1 METIIFSTN
10 QNLHEV
16 SCQFHKIARYI
27 KDNIQNNFEI
37 AENEVKEASF
47 FLAEWMHELYAEKE
61 ILDGLRLSF
70 DFLSPDET
78 YKVKQLAKKHLSN
91 ERILYIKKIQ
101 RKLLEFTEISRRINL
116 DGFWCFVM
124 RDYRRDILNLLE
136 ESLDEYWAEEDYRE
150 FLELLHCFIEV
161 EEPQIESLMIQVT
174 PDGKYHYFDENNQD
188 ITIECEELLRQ
199 EFSNVEDD
207 ETVYQNDMLISLL
220 VILIPKKIIMS
231 GVDYMKDKNFLTTLQ
246 IVFANRIH
254 YTEEFVGI

>member
-16 SCQFHKIARYI
+16 QSYKIAKYI
-27 KDNIQNNFEI
+27 KDHIHNNFEI
-37 AENEVKEASF
+37 AANEVKEASF
-47 FLAEWMHELYAEKE
+47 FLAEWLHEQYAEKE
-61 ILDGLRLSF
+61 ILDVLRMSF
-70 DFLSPDET
+70 DFLSPNET
-78 YKVKQLAKKHLSN
+78 YKVKQLAQKHLIN

-101 RKLLEFTEISRRINL
+101 RKLLEFTEISRKINL

-124 RDYRRDILNLLE
+124 RDYRSDILNLLE

-150 FLELLHCFIEV
+150 FLDLLHCFIEI
-161 EEPQIESLMIQVT
+161 EESQIETLLIQVT

-188 ITIECEELLRQ
+188 ITTECEELMRR
-199 EFSNVEDD
+199 EFSDVEDD
-207 ETVYQNDMLISLL
+207 ENVQQNDMLISLL
-220 VILIPKKIIMS
+220 VILIPEKIIIS

-254 YTEEFVGI
+254 YLEEYAGI